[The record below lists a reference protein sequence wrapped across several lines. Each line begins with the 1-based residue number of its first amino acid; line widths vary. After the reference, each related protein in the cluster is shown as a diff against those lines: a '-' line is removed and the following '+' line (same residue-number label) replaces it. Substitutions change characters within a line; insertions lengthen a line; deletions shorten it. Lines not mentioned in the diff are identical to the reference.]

1 VRRAGEVLKGNRY
14 AWDVKLG
21 WFSLTGRIQID
32 SNVSDTRILFST
44 YPVFLVRA
52 GYVSKAYP
60 TRIRVQHVSDT
71 GYGPLLEYPRIIGQ
85 HQQSPRTTTASIYPL
100 PLAVS
105 PAVAPFLLLLLELGL
120 PLPLV
125 DRSPSPIPHP
135 FQNKTRLGPVPS
147 CIAELRRRFGRR
159 LLRCAA
165 LPCIDECR
173 RPQHSLI

>member
-71 GYGPLLEYPRIIGQ
+71 GYGPLLEYPRII
-85 HQQSPRTTTASIYPL
+85 
-100 PLAVS
+100 VS
-105 PAVAPFLLLLLELGL
+105 SF
-120 PLPLV
+120 
-125 DRSPSPIPHP
+125 
-135 FQNKTRLGPVPS
+135 
-147 CIAELRRRFGRR
+147 
-159 LLRCAA
+159 
-165 LPCIDECR
+165 
-173 RPQHSLI
+173 